1 MTAAAAL
8 EMSGYEVLG
17 AASGEEALLL
27 GERYSSKIDLLL
39 TDVVMRRMNGQ
50 ELSNRLLKLQPGT
63 LVLYM
68 SGYSENAIIHRGVVE
83 EGTDFIEK
91 PFSPETLARKIR
103 EVLAG
108 SR

>member
-39 TDVVMRRMNGQ
+39 TDVVSATDERARII
-50 ELSNRLLKLQPGT
+50 QPT
-63 LVLYM
+63 TKAATRHTRIVHVWL
-68 SGYSENAIIHRGVVE
+68 
-83 EGTDFIEK
+83 F
-91 PFSPETLARKIR
+91 
-103 EVLAG
+103 
-108 SR
+108 